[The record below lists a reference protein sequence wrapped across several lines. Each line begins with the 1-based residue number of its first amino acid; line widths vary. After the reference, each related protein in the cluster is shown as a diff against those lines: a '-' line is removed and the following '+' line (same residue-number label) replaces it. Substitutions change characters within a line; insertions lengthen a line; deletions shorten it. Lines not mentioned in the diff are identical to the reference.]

1 MASIKALSDRFQI
14 FVDHVMGRPS
24 VGGKQ
29 SEGAQCGK

>member
-1 MASIKALSDRFQI
+1 MASIKAFSDRFQI
-14 FVDHVMGRPS
+14 LVDNVMGRTP